1 MARHET
7 VTEQPAP
14 APAPAAP
21 PGRETLA
28 DLAQEAQ
35 AVMQE
40 AVEPEA
46 PPPAPEPAL
55 ELTGAC
61 VALVAMLGGIMCERF
76 KVAGLSPSEVQGLG
90 GAIAGVAALYLPRD
104 MMDPVT
110 ARWLALGGAVLAV
123 TVPRIGQRKAEE
135 PGPAPVLPVRPVVAG
150 GAPMPPG
157 PIT

>member
-1 MARHET
+1 MARHDT

-14 APAPAAP
+14 APAPASP
-21 PGRETLA
+21 HGRETLA

-35 AVMQE
+35 AALPE
-40 AVEPEA
+40 AVEPEPA
-46 PPPAPEPAL
+46 PPAPEPAL

-76 KVAGLSPSEVQGLG
+76 KVAGLSPSEVEGLG
-90 GAIAGVAALYLPRD
+90 GAIAGVAALYLPSD
-104 MMDPVT
+104 MMDPTT
-110 ARWLALGGAVLAV
+110 ARWLALGGALLAV
-123 TVPRIGQRKAEE
+123 AVPRIGQRKAEE

-150 GAPMPPG
+150 GAPTPPG

>member
-1 MARHET
+1 MARHDP
-7 VTEQPAP
+7 VTENPAKAP
-14 APAPAAP
+14 APASP

-40 AVEPEA
+40 AVEPEPA
-46 PPPAPEPAL
+46 PPAPEPAL

-90 GAIAGVAALYLPRD
+90 GAIAGVAALYLPSD

-135 PGPAPVLPVRPVVAG
+135 PAPAPVLPVRPVVAG

>member
-1 MARHET
+1 MARHDP
-7 VTEQPAP
+7 VTEPPAP
-14 APAPAAP
+14 APAPASP

-35 AVMQE
+35 AALPE
-40 AVEPEA
+40 AVEPEPA
-46 PPPAPEPAL
+46 PPAPEPAL

-76 KVAGLSPSEVQGLG
+76 KVSGLSPSEVQGLG
-90 GAIAGVAALYLPRD
+90 GAIAGVAALYLPSD

-110 ARWLALGGAVLAV
+110 ARWLALGGALLAV
-123 TVPRIGQRKAEE
+123 AVPRMAQRKAEE
-135 PGPAPVLPVRPVVAG
+135 PAPAPVLPVRPVVAG
-150 GAPMPPG
+150 GAPTPPG

>member
-1 MARHET
+1 MARHDP
-7 VTEQPAP
+7 VTEPPAP
-14 APAPAAP
+14 APAPASP

-35 AVMQE
+35 AALPEEV
-40 AVEPEA
+40 APEPA
-46 PPPAPEPAL
+46 PPAPEPAL

-76 KVAGLSPSEVQGLG
+76 KVSGLSPSEVQGLG
-90 GAIAGVAALYLPRD
+90 GAIAGVAALYLPSD

-110 ARWLALGGAVLAV
+110 ARWLALGGALLAV
-123 TVPRIGQRKAEE
+123 AVPRMAQRKAEE
-135 PGPAPVLPVRPVVAG
+135 PAPASVLPVRPVVAG
-150 GAPMPPG
+150 GAPTPPG

>member
-1 MARHET
+1 MTET
-7 VTEQPAP
+7 PAP
-14 APAPAAP
+14 APAPASP

-61 VALVAMLGGIMCERF
+61 VALVAMLGGILCERF

-90 GAIAGVAALYLPRD
+90 SAIAGVAALYLPRD

-135 PGPAPVLPVRPVVAG
+135 PAPAPVLPVRPVVAG
-150 GAPMPPG
+150 GAPLPPG

>member
-1 MARHET
+1 MARHDT

-14 APAPAAP
+14 APAPASP

-35 AVMQE
+35 AALPEE
-40 AVEPEA
+40 AAPEPA
-46 PPPAPEPAL
+46 PPAPEPAL

-90 GAIAGVAALYLPRD
+90 GAIAGVAALYLPSD

-110 ARWLALGGAVLAV
+110 ARWLALGGALLAV
-123 TVPRIGQRKAEE
+123 AVPRIGQRKAEE
-135 PGPAPVLPVRPVVAG
+135 PAAAPVLPVRPVVAG

>member
-1 MARHET
+1 
-7 VTEQPAP
+7 
-14 APAPAAP
+14 
-21 PGRETLA
+21 
-28 DLAQEAQ
+28 
-35 AVMQE
+35 MQE
-40 AVEPEA
+40 ALEPEA

-61 VALVAMLGGIMCERF
+61 VALVAMLGGILCERF

-90 GAIAGVAALYLPRD
+90 SAIAGVAALYLPRD

-135 PGPAPVLPVRPVVAG
+135 PAETFILPVRPAG
-150 GAPMPPG
+150 GAPLPPG

>member
-1 MARHET
+1 MARHDT

-14 APAPAAP
+14 APAPASP
-21 PGRETLA
+21 VGRETLA

-35 AVMQE
+35 ASLPEE
-40 AVEPEA
+40 AAPEP
-46 PPPAPEPAL
+46 PPPAPEPAM

-90 GAIAGVAALYLPRD
+90 GAIAGVAALYLPSD

-110 ARWLALGGAVLAV
+110 ARWLALGGALLAV
-123 TVPRIGQRKAEE
+123 AVPRIGQRKAEE
-135 PGPAPVLPVRPVVAG
+135 PAPTPVLPVRPVVAG
-150 GAPMPPG
+150 GAPTPPG

>member
-7 VTEQPAP
+7 VTEPAP
-14 APAPAAP
+14 APAPASP

-35 AVMQE
+35 AALPEE
-40 AVEPEA
+40 AAPEP

-76 KVAGLSPSEVQGLG
+76 KVAGLSQSEVQGLG
-90 GAIAGVAALYLPRD
+90 GAIAGVAALYLPSD

-150 GAPMPPG
+150 GAPTPPG

>member
-1 MARHET
+1 MARHDT
-7 VTEQPAP
+7 VNEQPAP
-14 APAPAAP
+14 APAPASP

-35 AVMQE
+35 AALPE
-40 AVEPEA
+40 AVEPEPA
-46 PPPAPEPAL
+46 PPAPEPAL

-61 VALVAMLGGIMCERF
+61 VALVAMLGGILCERF
-76 KVAGLSPSEVQGLG
+76 KVAGLSPSEVEGLG
-90 GAIAGVAALYLPRD
+90 GAIAGVAALYLPSD

>member
-1 MARHET
+1 MARHDT

-14 APAPAAP
+14 APAPASP

-35 AVMQE
+35 AALPEE
-40 AVEPEA
+40 AAPESA
-46 PPPAPEPAL
+46 PPAPEPAL

-90 GAIAGVAALYLPRD
+90 NAIAGVAALYLPSD

-110 ARWLALGGAVLAV
+110 ARWLALGGALLAV
-123 TVPRIGQRKAEE
+123 AVPRIGQRKAEE
-135 PGPAPVLPVRPVVAG
+135 PGPAPVLPVRPVVTG
-150 GAPMPPG
+150 RAPTPPG

>member
-1 MARHET
+1 MARHDP
-7 VTEQPAP
+7 VTEPAP
-14 APAPAAP
+14 APAPASP

-35 AVMQE
+35 ADLPEEV
-40 AVEPEA
+40 APEP

-55 ELTGAC
+55 ELTGAG
-61 VALVAMLGGIMCERF
+61 VALVAMLGGIICERF
-76 KVAGLSPSEVQGLG
+76 KVAALSPSEVQGLG
-90 GAIAGVAALYLPRD
+90 GAIAGVAALYLPTD

-110 ARWLALGGAVLAV
+110 ARWLALGGALLAV
-123 TVPRIGQRKAEE
+123 AVPRMAQRKAEE
-135 PGPAPVLPVRPVVAG
+135 PAPAPVLPVRPVVAG

>member
-7 VTEQPAP
+7 VTEPAP
-14 APAPAAP
+14 APAPASP

-40 AVEPEA
+40 ALEPEA

-123 TVPRIGQRKAEE
+123 TVPRIGQRKAQE
-135 PGPAPVLPVRPVVAG
+135 PAETFILPVRPSASG